1 MTTSGDLFRSRDLPQ
16 IIPERIKEAREARGY
31 TRETFAEALAITP
44 QAVGQYEVGQHA
56 PGPEVMSKIIGLT
69 GQPPAFFTADRPA
82 VRERFGMPFWR
93 SLARMRR
100 ADRLKV
106 ARRLEWSAD
115 VVAYIERF
123 IELPPTQL
131 PSITM
136 PRDFSDFEALEI
148 AAERVR
154 DAWQLGSLPIG
165 HMAATLESNGIVI
178 IKETVHCEDMDAV
191 SRWQAGKP
199 YILLSADKNSLPREN
214 FDLAHELAHLLCHP
228 HIEVNSDN
236 LASIE
241 RQANY
246 FAGALLLPRKSF
258 PQEVMSTSL
267 NYFLELKSRWRVSVQ
282 AMVYRCKDLGLLN
295 KNQVAY
301 LWRQLSKMRS
311 FEPLDDAF
319 EPERPTLLSAALSML
334 VENGVQT
341 RAQIVE
347 ALKLNHSDIEQ
358 LCGTSVGFLDQKV
371 VRLELKQKR
380 HQLIQP
386 KN

>member
-1 MTTSGDLFRSRDLPQ
+1 
-16 IIPERIKEAREARGY
+16 
-31 TRETFAEALAITP
+31 
-44 QAVGQYEVGQHA
+44 
-56 PGPEVMSKIIGLT
+56 
-69 GQPPAFFTADRPA
+69 
-82 VRERFGMPFWR
+82 
-93 SLARMRR
+93 
-100 ADRLKV
+100 
-106 ARRLEWSAD
+106 
-115 VVAYIERF
+115 
-123 IELPPTQL
+123 
-131 PSITM
+131 
-136 PRDFSDFEALEI
+136 
-148 AAERVR
+148 
-154 DAWQLGSLPIG
+154 
-165 HMAATLESNGIVI
+165 
-178 IKETVHCEDMDAV
+178 
-191 SRWQAGKP
+191 
-199 YILLSADKNSLPREN
+199 
-214 FDLAHELAHLLCHP
+214 
-228 HIEVNSDN
+228 
-236 LASIE
+236 
-241 RQANY
+241 
-246 FAGALLLPRKSF
+246 
-258 PQEVMSTSL
+258 MSTSL

-282 AMVYRCKDLGLLN
+282 AIVYRCKDLGLLN